1 MPYGIIISPRAMKDL
16 KNLPK
21 DVTARIISTL
31 EQIQDDPIS
40 SVYRLRDSNL
50 YSLHIGEYR
59 VILDIL
65 HQKLAILV
73 VRVGHRRNI
82 YQKI

>member
-65 HQKLAILV
+65 NQKLVILV
-73 VRVGHRRNI
+73 VRIGHRRNI